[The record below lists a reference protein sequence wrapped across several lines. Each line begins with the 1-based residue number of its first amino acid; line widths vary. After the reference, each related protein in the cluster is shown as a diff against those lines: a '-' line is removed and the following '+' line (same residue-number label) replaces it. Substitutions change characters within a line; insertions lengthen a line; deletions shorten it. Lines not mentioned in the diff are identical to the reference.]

1 MLKRKRNLFLINVTI
16 FQIILLITTSF
27 SISFLFSEYVGLG
40 SAQISAFRSATA
52 QRLLSKQGLSTT
64 GASGATPPIG
74 NVNEQLLADLG
85 KQQYGGSAPLPGTG
99 SDFSQTFTGFSVL
112 PPQLEKK
119 KAAAGLPS

>member
-85 KQQYGGSAPLPGTG
+85 KQQYGGATPPPGTPKG
-99 SDFSQTFTGFSVL
+99 GVL
-112 PPQLEKK
+112 GIFKREVFLGGPKIFC
-119 KAAAGLPS
+119 ARS